1 MNMRLM
7 TNNQLPTTQQ
17 PDDYDSPWKEAIE
30 HYFPEFMAFYFPN
43 AYTAIDWSTP
53 YHFLDQELRTIV
65 PQSAQG
71 KRVVDKLV
79 KVQLLD
85 GKERWLYIHIE
96 VQGRREI
103 NFPRR
108 VFVCNYRIF
117 DQYGVPVA
125 SFVILTDTHYNWRP
139 TSYSYEFAGC
149 KHTLEFPIVKLL
161 DYEPRMEEL
170 LASDNAFGLITA
182 AHLLTQK
189 TSDNAFHRLDAKKQL
204 ILLLYEREWERD
216 RVKELFRV
224 LDWFLELPKELNQ
237 QLQTEIQQIEE
248 GQKMKYIS
256 TFERYAKEEG
266 LLEGIEKGKEI
277 GVLEGME
284 RGLEEGLMQGRLE
297 VAQRLVASG
306 MSKAEAALLAG
317 VSVDLL

>member
-1 MNMRLM
+1 M
-7 TNNQLPTTQQ
+7 TTDQLPTTQQ

-96 VQGRREI
+96 VQGRREA

-108 VFVCNYRIF
+108 VFICNYRIF

-189 TSDNAFHRLDAKKQL
+189 TKNQSKPRYEAKKLLMQ
-204 ILLLYEREWERD
+204 LLLQRQWDQERIEELL
-216 RVKELFRV
+216 RVI
-224 LDWFLELPKELNQ
+224 DWFLRLPKALRKK
-237 QLQTEIQQIEE
+237 LKTEIHNMEE
-248 GQKMKYIS
+248 AQKMKYITS
-256 TFERYAKEEG
+256 FERDAME
-266 LLEGIEKGKEI
+266 EGIEKGKEL
-277 GVLEGME
+277 GVLEGIEMGKAE
-284 RGLEEGLMQGRLE
+284 GLEEGLMKGRLE
-297 VAQRLVASG
+297 VAQRLVAGG
-306 MSKAEAALLAG
+306 MSKAEAASFAG